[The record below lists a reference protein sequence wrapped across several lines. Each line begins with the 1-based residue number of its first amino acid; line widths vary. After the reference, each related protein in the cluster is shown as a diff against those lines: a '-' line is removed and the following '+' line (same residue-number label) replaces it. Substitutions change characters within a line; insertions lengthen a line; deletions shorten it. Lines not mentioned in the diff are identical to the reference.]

1 MRKLFCFKNQVAIW
15 LLILAAAT
23 ALQSK
28 KIIVQKENRPNI
40 LFCIAD
46 DATFLHFGAY
56 GSKWVKTPSFDKVA
70 NEGLLF
76 MNAYTPNA
84 KCGPSRAC
92 ILTGR
97 NSWQLGPLANHLA
110 YWPEG
115 DYTSVMEALAEKGYA
130 VGYTGKPWAPGDAGE
145 VNGKPREVTGKS
157 FNSIKTTPPTSGISN
172 TDYAANFDDF
182 LNKKNSGEPFC
193 FWYGGHEPHPRY
205 EYGSGKKKGGKKIS
219 SVDYVPSFWP
229 DTDSIRNDMLDYSYE
244 IEYFDTQLGKMLKM
258 LEEKGLLEN
267 TMIVVTSDNG
277 MPFPRIKGQ
286 EYELSNHLPLAIMW
300 KDGIKKPGRVI
311 HDFISFIDFVPTF
324 LSAAGIDAKDTRMKP
339 LQGKSLFPIFKSAKN
354 GVVNENNDHVI
365 FGKERHDVGRPD
377 ERGYPIRGIVKGEF
391 LYLKNFEPG
400 RWPAGNPETG
410 YLNCDGSP
418 TKTIILN
425 ENRANP
431 GHNKYWLWDFGKRPD
446 DELYNIKKDPECLQ
460 NLATDKEY
468 INQMNDLRNQ
478 LFAELKQQHDP
489 RMYGNGTIF
498 EKYPP
503 TQGKD
508 FYKHFL
514 EGKRDKTGW
523 VNLSDYETDPRIINS
538 Q

>member
-56 GSKWVKTPSFDKVA
+56 GSKWVKTPSFDRVA

-193 FWYGGHEPHPRY
+193 FWYGGYEPHRRY

-244 IEYFDTQLGKMLKM
+244 IEYFDTQLGKMLTT
-258 LEEKGLLEN
+258 LEERG
-267 TMIVVTSDNG
+267 
-277 MPFPRIKGQ
+277 FWRIR
-286 EYELSNHLPLAIMW
+286 S
-300 KDGIKKPGRVI
+300 
-311 HDFISFIDFVPTF
+311 
-324 LSAAGIDAKDTRMKP
+324 
-339 LQGKSLFPIFKSAKN
+339 
-354 GVVNENNDHVI
+354 
-365 FGKERHDVGRPD
+365 
-377 ERGYPIRGIVKGEF
+377 
-391 LYLKNFEPG
+391 
-400 RWPAGNPETG
+400 
-410 YLNCDGSP
+410 
-418 TKTIILN
+418 
-425 ENRANP
+425 
-431 GHNKYWLWDFGKRPD
+431 
-446 DELYNIKKDPECLQ
+446 
-460 NLATDKEY
+460 
-468 INQMNDLRNQ
+468 
-478 LFAELKQQHDP
+478 
-489 RMYGNGTIF
+489 
-498 EKYPP
+498 
-503 TQGKD
+503 
-508 FYKHFL
+508 
-514 EGKRDKTGW
+514 
-523 VNLSDYETDPRIINS
+523 
-538 Q
+538 